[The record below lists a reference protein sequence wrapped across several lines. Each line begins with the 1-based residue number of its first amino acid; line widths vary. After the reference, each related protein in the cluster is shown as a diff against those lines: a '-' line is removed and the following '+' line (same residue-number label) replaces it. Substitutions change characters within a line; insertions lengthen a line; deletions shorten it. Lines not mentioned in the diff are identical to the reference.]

1 MIKSLIRMISA
12 LFTPGLDMIARM
24 PASAA
29 RQILFPLRTVA
40 TQPPPWR
47 IVAPVSDG

>member
-1 MIKSLIRMISA
+1 MLRRTISRRAPSGADVMIKSLIRMISA

-29 RQILFPLRTVA
+29 RQILFPL
-40 TQPPPWR
+40 
-47 IVAPVSDG
+47 